1 MLIKFRRTIRPI
13 AITLAVALWT
23 LSVTSGCRSTV
34 DNPQLLPEASQS
46 DSQETEATI
55 LVDVAET
62 LGPVNRLLFGS
73 SVLDV
78 ARGNGLMDGDYQFD
92 PIALSLVRDLRPG
105 LLRLGWRAIFEDAIG
120 PQSLRHGPR
129 CGWPDWATNEY
140 GIDEH
145 LALLEVIGAPG
156 QAVVLVGYPIALVDS
171 TDPDSCISE
180 GKQSNLSQMVKRAMA
195 WVAYANGDPADSTI
209 IGVDDHGYDWGTVGE
224 WAQKRVNNGHP
235 EPYGIKYW
243 EIGNEVYL
251 RRDRPSSPEE
261 YASEYIAF
269 RNAMHLVDPTI
280 IVSANARYEE
290 RFDSTWN
297 EPLLAALDGNLDA
310 LTLHMYYPVV
320 SGDAYGPTHDLALM
334 AASSQADRDLARIRQ
349 LIASHVSQP
358 DRVAL
363 LLGENGVHYGIEED
377 AVAWNRMIVGVY
389 DADMLGLYVQRSSS
403 YHLDLAIQ
411 HWLHGQSATA
421 DIHYTWATDER
432 YRRPDY
438 YALQM
443 WTQHFGDM
451 LINNTVNSATFD
463 MPEQY
468 GRVGPLYDIPYLAA
482 HTSIAGDKLYLLVI
496 NRHLTDDITTHIDIR
511 GFQPRPVADVYTLNG
526 PSVYATNEFGDH
538 DTVVITHTE
547 ISDAGADFTY
557 VFPAHSVT
565 AIELLRLETEVY
577 SRPIVERRGGT
588 AQYDHPR
595 SELDRVCAR
604 WTVKVHRGSID
615 ERWRLQ

>member
-1 MLIKFRRTIRPI
+1 MAVKFTSKIRFTCI
-13 AITLAVALWT
+13 ALTLALWVLWLT
-23 LSVTSGCRSTV
+23 PGCRSTA
-34 DNPQLLPEASQS
+34 E
-46 DSQETEATI
+46 ETEATI
-55 LVDVAET
+55 VVSAAET

-92 PIALSLVRDLRPG
+92 PIGLSLIRDLRPG
-105 LLRLGWRAIFEDAIG
+105 LLGLGWRAIFEDAIG

-129 CGWPDWATNEY
+129 CGWPDWATTEY
-140 GIDEH
+140 GTDEH
-145 LALLEVIGAPG
+145 LALLEAIGAPG

-180 GKQSNLSQMVKRAMA
+180 GRQSNLSQMVKRAMA
-195 WVAYANGDPADSTI
+195 WVAYANGDPDDSTI

-261 YASEYIAF
+261 YASEYMAF
-269 RNAMHLVDPTI
+269 RDAMHLVDPTI

-310 LTLHMYYPVV
+310 LSLHMYYPVV
-320 SGDAYGPTHDLALM
+320 SGGAYGPTHDLALM
-334 AASSQADRDLARIRQ
+334 AASSQADRDLARMRQ

-358 DRVAL
+358 DRVSL

-377 AVAWNRMIVGVY
+377 AVVWNRLIVGVY
-389 DADMLGLYVQRSSS
+389 DADMLGIYVQRSSS

-421 DIHYTWATDER
+421 DINYTWATDER

-451 LINNTVNSATFD
+451 LINNTVNCATFD

-468 GRVGPLYDIPYLAA
+468 GRVGPLHGIPYLAV
-482 HTSIAGDKLYLLVI
+482 HTSITGDKLYLLVI
-496 NRHLTDDITTHIDIR
+496 NRHLTHDITANIHIT
-511 GFQPRPVADVYTLNG
+511 GFQPWSAADVYTLNG
-526 PSVYATNEFGDH
+526 PSAYATNEFDSH
-538 DTVVITHTE
+538 DAVVITHSE
-547 ISDAGADFTY
+547 VSDAGTDFTY

-565 AIELLRLETEVY
+565 SIELLRLKT
-577 SRPIVERRGGT
+577 G
-588 AQYDHPR
+588 
-595 SELDRVCAR
+595 VCSSLVDEGQSGAVQSGQALSQNR
-604 WTVKVHRGSID
+604 ENLCRMDSQGS
-615 ERWRLQ
+615 